1 MKLFPTSADG
11 LPCSLQKPCRSQHQN
26 TSRQER
32 YGELSLRSR
41 TEKLQLIW
49 LIWNLTSIDFIPTQM
64 SKLEWKK
71 HPEICM
77 QRLRDVVSSL
87 IIRQSI
93 WYWVK
98 TLNPKPL
105 QETSLSW
112 NWWRYHKYMA
122 IYLTLTCSQ
131 ANWAA
136 QKYEW
141 ISYCFHGRL
150 ERTRGGARTII
161 LMDLM

>member
-1 MKLFPTSADG
+1 MKLFLTSADG
-11 LPCSLQKPCRSQHQN
+11 LPCSLQKPCWSQHQN

-32 YGELSLRSR
+32 YGELSIRSS
-41 TEKLQLIW
+41 TEKLQFIW

-71 HPEICM
+71 RPEICM

-98 TLNPKPL
+98 TPNPDKKPAWV
-105 QETSLSW
+105 EIDEDIINIWLSIW
-112 NWWRYHKYMA
+112 GWLVLKF
-122 IYLTLTCSQ
+122 Q
-131 ANWAA
+131 ANRAA

-141 ISYCFHGRL
+141 
-150 ERTRGGARTII
+150 
-161 LMDLM
+161 DLLLFPWQVEIN